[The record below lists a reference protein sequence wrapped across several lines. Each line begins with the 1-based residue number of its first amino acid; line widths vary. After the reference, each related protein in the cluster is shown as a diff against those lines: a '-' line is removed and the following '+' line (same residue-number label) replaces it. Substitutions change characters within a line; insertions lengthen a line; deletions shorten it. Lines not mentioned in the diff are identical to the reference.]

1 MNPEPRRRFFS
12 SANPISICRVGAA
25 HCCAAPP
32 QNRTCG
38 VNRIRLKQAL
48 KGHGQP
54 EWLVSVVHCRRASG
68 GSERG

>member
-1 MNPEPRRRFFS
+1 VRR
-12 SANPISICRVGAA
+12 IAA
-25 HCCAAPP
+25 PHPP
-32 QNRTCG
+32 QNRTGG

-48 KGHGQP
+48 KAHGQP